1 MTINGDQHMKKR
13 IYTVK
18 IKNSKGVEDTCRVL
32 ATDPKNAV
40 DTIKAVGGISPKC
53 KVTGVWSGV

>member
-1 MTINGDQHMKKR
+1 MKKR